1 MKKIL
6 LIAVITVT
14 AFFIYYSSNNK
25 KEEIETR
32 GVFISYIEIG
42 NYFEKLNEEEA
53 KEKVA
58 EIINNIKKYN
68 LNTIYLHTRFFSDSI
83 YPSNIFPFTDI
94 IENNINLLE
103 MFIDE
108 SHKNNI
114 KLYAWINPY
123 RIFNTTNID
132 RIDKNSIAYS
142 WLNTDKVK
150 VIDNKGIYFNPASS
164 EVIDLIVSGVKEII
178 DNYKVDG
185 IILDDYFYPDKTIDL
200 NNYEEVKNTISIDEY
215 RMNNVNELVK
225 NIYKTIKSKN
235 KNILFGIAPD
245 GNINNNYDTHYVD
258 IKKWLSEDGYIDFIM
273 PQLYYGFRHET
284 KPYIKT
290 INEWNNL
297 IQNNVKLIPALALY
311 KSGNI
316 DTYAKSGKN
325 EWIED
330 SNIIKK
336 QIEVSRNISNYIGY
350 SIYRYDYMLDN
361 KNVNLIEEMNNYMEI
376 FK

>member
-6 LIAVITVT
+6 FIAVITVT

-53 KEKVA
+53 KEKVT

-94 IENNINLLE
+94 IENNIDLLK

-132 RIDKNSIAYS
+132 RIDKESIAYS

-245 GNINNNYDTHYVD
+245 GNINNNYDTHYAD

-311 KSGNI
+311 KSGNV

-330 SNIIKK
+330 NNIIKK

-350 SIYRYDYMLDN
+350 SIYRYDYMLDS
-361 KNVNLIEEMNNYMEI
+361 KSTNLIEEMDNYMDV
-376 FK
+376 FN